1 MLFIDAIKAKLV
13 KRIEGDGF
21 AMPLEEYQRSVAD
34 QKRQKI
40 LDAAVKHFLAIG
52 YERTTLDMV
61 AKEASVSTATVYKH
75 FSTKRDLFG
84 GIMARVW
91 ETKVNAADLS
101 TADADSATT
110 LKAIGQEYA
119 RLLRDPIIEAL
130 TRVIIAEAP
139 RFPELGEELYRRGK
153 EPYLKQLHVYLQRE
167 IEQGRYHIQ
176 DIPLA
181 ARQFLGMIND
191 VIFWPRFLVMGLA
204 IDDAEAEKVVAEAVK
219 TFLSRYQIARK

>member
-1 MLFIDAIKAKLV
+1 
-13 KRIEGDGF
+13 
-21 AMPLEEYQRSVAD
+21 MPLEEYRKNVAD
-34 QKRQKI
+34 KKRQAI

-52 YERTTLDMV
+52 YERTTLEVV
-61 AKEASVSTATVYKH
+61 AKEASVSTATLYKH

-91 ETKVNAADLS
+91 EAKVNAAELS
-101 TADADSATT
+101 TEDADPVTT
-110 LKAIGQEYA
+110 LTTIGREYA
-119 RLLRDPIIEAL
+119 RLLREPQIEAL

-139 RFPELGEELYRRGK
+139 RFPELGEELYLRGK

-167 IEQGRYHIQ
+167 IDQRRYQIQ

-191 VIFWPRFLVMGLA
+191 VIFWPRFLVMGLQ
-204 IDDAEAEKVVAEAVK
+204 ISDAEVEWVVTEATK
-219 TFLSRYQIARK
+219 TFLARYRSVNENED

>member
-1 MLFIDAIKAKLV
+1 
-13 KRIEGDGF
+13 
-21 AMPLEEYQRSVAD
+21 MPLEEYRKNVAD
-34 QKRQKI
+34 QKRQAI
-40 LDAAVKHFLAIG
+40 LDAAVQHFLAIG
-52 YERTTLDMV
+52 YERTTLEMV

-91 ETKVNAADLS
+91 EVKVNAAELS
-101 TADADSATT
+101 TEDADPATT
-110 LKAIGQEYA
+110 LTAIGQEYA
-119 RLLRDPIIEAL
+119 RLLCDPQIEAL

-167 IEQGRYHIQ
+167 IDQYRYQIQ
-176 DIPLA
+176 NIPLA

-191 VIFWPRFLVMGLA
+191 VIFWPRFLVMGLK
-204 IDDAEAEKVVAEAVK
+204 ISDAEVESVVTEAVK
-219 TFLSRYQIARK
+219 TFLARYRNVSEEDD

>member
-1 MLFIDAIKAKLV
+1 
-13 KRIEGDGF
+13 
-21 AMPLEEYQRSVAD
+21 MPLEEYRKNVAD
-34 QKRQKI
+34 QKRQAI
-40 LDAAVKHFLAIG
+40 LDAAVEHFLAIG
-52 YERTTLDMV
+52 YERTTLEMV

-91 ETKVNAADLS
+91 ETEVNAADLS
-101 TADADSATT
+101 TANTDPVATLT
-110 LKAIGQEYA
+110 AIGHEYA
-119 RLLRDPIIEAL
+119 RLLREPQIEAL

-167 IEQGRYHIQ
+167 IDQHRYQIL

-191 VIFWPRFLVMGLA
+191 VIFWPRFLVMGLK
-204 IDDAEAEKVVAEAVK
+204 ITDAEVEAIVTEAVK
-219 TFLSRYQIARK
+219 TFLARYRNVSNEDDNSDSCSNLTTAMHTDR